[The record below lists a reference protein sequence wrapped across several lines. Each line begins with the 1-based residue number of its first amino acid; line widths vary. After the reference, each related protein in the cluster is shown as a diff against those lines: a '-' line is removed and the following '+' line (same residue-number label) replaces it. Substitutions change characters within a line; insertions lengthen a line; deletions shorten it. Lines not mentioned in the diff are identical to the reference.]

1 MKFRWRFLSVGLL
14 ALIILGLPSLAA
26 SQTAIVNGVSYL
38 VPKQARLES
47 SIIVGSGASRIITD
61 KKNYS

>member
-1 MKFRWRFLSVGLL
+1 MAYTYELKQ
-14 ALIILGLPSLAA
+14 LIRRVEKTRP
-26 SQTAIVNGVSYL
+26 QRL